1 MSWQRANIQAA
12 VTYLREQMKAGPA
25 STDARVKV
33 IFEGLIEVLEP
44 ARRTVRLQREAT
56 EVAKAVPV
64 AVTRDRRHRVE
75 RRDQSDRRL
84 NNLGAPSG
92 IERAEHRPARRP
104 GSARALVDAP
114 SQPIRSG
121 CETPPV
127 GRLDDCH
134 RRRLVQS

>member
-12 VTYLREQMKAGPA
+12 VTYLREQMKSGPA

-56 EVAKAVPV
+56 EAAKAVPV

-75 RRDQSDRRL
+75 RRDQAPGGVERRSTDRRA
-84 NNLGAPSG
+84 G
-92 IERAEHRPARRP
+92 RDRR
-104 GSARALVDAP
+104 
-114 SQPIRSG
+114 
-121 CETPPV
+121 
-127 GRLDDCH
+127 GRT
-134 RRRLVQS
+134 

>member
-12 VTYLREQMKAGPA
+12 VTYLREQMKADSA
-25 STDARVKV
+25 NTDARVRV

-56 EVAKAVPV
+56 EAAKSSVPV

-84 NNLGAPSG
+84 VNLGP
-92 IERAEHRPARRP
+92 P
-104 GSARALVDAP
+104 GGV
-114 SQPIRSG
+114 
-121 CETPPV
+121 E
-127 GRLDDCH
+127 
-134 RRRLVQS
+134 RRRNDRRAGRDRRGRS